1 VPEQISEIWKYA
13 PVLAVLVLILWAGH
27 QGFWYWG
34 RGVRSVIVKL
44 EHERDEWRELAYALL
59 REKGVTIEET
69 APPRMFRPREAN
81 GKPEDRM

>member
-44 EHERDEWRELAYALL
+44 EHERDEWR
-59 REKGVTIEET
+59 
-69 APPRMFRPREAN
+69 
-81 GKPEDRM
+81 